1 MKENHKIKVTSIM
14 YMIVLMLMAVGIKG
28 AFAENAIINGTYSLI
43 VTQSGKALDTSQ
55 WGTID
60 GTNITLNDYWGG
72 ESQKFIITPVD
83 GIWHRITPVIAPD
96 QAFDVSK
103 CSPNVGANIQTWSY
117 EGGACQQFRFAETG
131 NGTYQIITR
140 GTDMS
145 LNVNNLSEEN
155 DTNVMQSTS
164 TGKENQIFTLRR
176 HAESHISGNCPDG
189 AICRDEEAP
198 GLYDGKGPYN
208 VRSYE
213 LPGAYVTLP
222 ATARVYYPANAE
234 PPYSGIVFCPPF
246 MTKQIAFAA
255 WGPWFASHGM
265 VLVTM
270 DTTTIFDQVTAR
282 DNQQWRVVKALREE
296 NTRLGSP
303 LRGKLDTDKIGIMGW
318 SMGGGASWINAG
330 KHRDELKTVI
340 SLAGH
345 NMTAWFNTDI
355 YSWYSPKELLD
366 AAYASGRLIKI
377 PALII
382 NGALDTTILGGLGQS
397 DGVYRSISNTPKVL
411 AVLGLAGHFA
421 WGYPT
426 QSGRGVAALVLA
438 FEKTFLDGDT
448 RWAPYIQKPS
458 APMRKWRTSDLP

>member
-14 YMIVLMLMAVGIKG
+14 YMIVLMLMAVGVKG

-43 VTQSGKALDTSQ
+43 VTHNGKALDASN
-55 WGTID
+55 WGTTD
-60 GTNITLNDYWGG
+60 ATNITQNEYWGG
-72 ESQKFIITPVD
+72 DPQKFIITPVD

-96 QAFDVSK
+96 EALDVSG
-103 CSPNVGANIQTWSY
+103 CRSDADTLRYQGD
-117 EGGACQQFRFAETG
+117 ACQQFRFAEVG
-131 NGTYQIITR
+131 DGTYQIIAR
-140 GTDMS
+140 GNNMS
-145 LNVNNLSEEN
+145 LDVEDFSQENAANVKLLANT
-155 DTNVMQSTS
+155 DTT
-164 TGKENQIFTLRR
+164 NQTFTLLR
-176 HAESHISGNCPDG
+176 HADSRIAGNCPDG

-198 GLYDGKGPYN
+198 GLYDRKGPYN
-208 VRSYE
+208 VRSYK
-213 LPGAYVTLP
+213 LPGSYVTLP

-246 MTKQIAFAA
+246 MSKQIAFAA

-282 DNQQWRVVKALREE
+282 DNQQWRVVKALRKE

-330 KHRDELKTVI
+330 KHRDELKTVL

-345 NMTAWFNTDI
+345 NMTAWYNTDI
-355 YSWYSPKELLD
+355 YSWYSPEELLD

-377 PALII
+377 PALLL

-397 DGVYRSISNTPKVL
+397 DGVYRSISNTPKIL
-411 AVLGLAGHFA
+411 CVLGLDGHFDWA
-421 WGYPT
+421 YPT
-426 QSGRGVAALVLA
+426 QAGRGVAALVLA

-458 APMRKWRTSDLP
+458 ALITKWRTSDLP